1 MPETIKYLL
10 SEDDLPRYWYN
21 LAADLGDL
29 EPPRHP
35 VTHRSITL
43 DDLTPIMPTELAQQE
58 LSRERYVEIPEPIRQ
73 LYAQWRPSPL
83 FRARRL
89 ERALDT
95 PARIYYKYE
104 GVSPAGSHKPN
115 TAIAQAFYNKQA
127 GIRRLVTETG
137 AGQWGSS
144 LALAGAL
151 FDLEVQ
157 VYMVKVSYY
166 QKPYRK
172 LLMESYGG
180 RCIPSPSTET
190 AAGRTILAADPEC
203 PGSLGI
209 ATSEAIEV
217 AMHDPDTNY
226 AGGSVLNHVLL
237 HQSVIGQE
245 AIAQLALAQDYPDVV
260 IGCTGGGSNFGG
272 LSFPFLGER
281 ITRGRAIR
289 VIAAEPAACPTL
301 TRGEFAFD
309 FGDTV
314 GLTPL
319 LKMHTLGHS
328 FVPPAFHAGGLRYH
342 GMAPLV
348 SAALAQGL
356 IEAVAVSQSDC
367 FAAGITFAR
376 TEGILP
382 APEATHAIEVAIRE
396 ALRCKEEG
404 RSQTILFGL
413 SGHGHFDLSAYEQHL
428 AGALRDEGLDQVQRD
443 TALARLPSV
452 LDAPRL
458 LHV

>member
-10 SEDDLPRYWYN
+10 GEEDIPRSWYN
-21 LAADLGDL
+21 LAADLPDL
-29 EPPRHP
+29 EPLRHP
-35 VTHRSITL
+35 ATERPITV
-43 DDLTPIMPTELAQQE
+43 DDLVPIMPAELAEQE
-58 LSRERYVEIPEPIRQ
+58 LSRERYIEIPEPVRQ

-89 ERALDT
+89 ERALNT

-127 GIRRLVTETG
+127 GIRRLATETG

-157 VYMVKVSYY
+157 VYMVKVSYH

-172 LLMESYGG
+172 LLMETYGA
-180 RCIPSPSTET
+180 RCVASPSSET
-190 AAGRTILAADPEC
+190 AAGRAILAADPEC
-203 PGSLGI
+203 SGSLGI

-217 AMHDPDTNY
+217 AMNDPATNY
-226 AGGSVLNHVLL
+226 AGGSVLNHVLI

-245 AIAQLALAQDYPDVV
+245 AIAQLALAQDYPDIV

-281 ITRGRAIR
+281 IARGRDVR

-301 TRGEFAFD
+301 TRGQLAYD
-309 FGDTV
+309 FGDTA

-328 FVPPAFHAGGLRYH
+328 FVPPALHAGGLRYH

-348 SAALAQGL
+348 SAALTQGL
-356 IEAVAVSQSDC
+356 VEAVAVAQTDC
-367 FAAGITFAR
+367 FAAGLTFAR

-382 APEATHAIEVAIRE
+382 APETTHAIEVAIRE
-396 ALRCKEEG
+396 ALRCREEG
-404 RSQTILFGL
+404 RSRCILFGL
-413 SGHGHFDLSAYEQHL
+413 SGHGHFDLAAYEQHL
-428 AGALRDEGLDQVQRD
+428 AGAVRDESVDQTQLDA
-443 TALARLPSV
+443 ALAGLPG
-452 LDAPRL
+452 L

>member
-1 MPETIKYLL
+1 MPEKIKYLL
-10 SEDDLPRYWYN
+10 GEEDMPHSWYN
-21 LAADLGDL
+21 LAADLPDL
-29 EPPRHP
+29 EPLRHP
-35 VTHRSITL
+35 ATGRPIVV
-43 DDLTPIMPTELAQQE
+43 DDLLPIMPVELAEQE
-58 LSRERYVEIPEPIRQ
+58 LSRERYIEIPEPVRQ

-127 GIRRLVTETG
+127 GIKRLATETG

-157 VYMVKVSYY
+157 VYMVKVSYH

-172 LLMESYGG
+172 LLMETYGG
-180 RCIPSPSTET
+180 RCTPSPSTET
-190 AAGRTILAADPEC
+190 AAGRAILAADPEC
-203 PGSLGI
+203 TGSLGI
-209 ATSEAIEV
+209 ATSEAIEL
-217 AMHDPDTNY
+217 AMNDPETNY
-226 AGGSVLNHVLL
+226 AGGSVLNHVVI

-245 AIAQLALAQDYPDVV
+245 AIAQMALAQDYPDVL

-272 LSFPFLGER
+272 LSFPFLGES
-281 ITRGRAIR
+281 IARGRNVR

-301 TRGEFAFD
+301 TKGELAYD
-309 FGDTV
+309 FGDTA

-342 GMAPLV
+342 GMSPLV
-348 SAALAQGL
+348 SAALAEGL
-356 IEAVAVSQSDC
+356 VEAVAVPQTDC
-367 FAAGITFAR
+367 FVAGITFAR

-404 RSQTILFGL
+404 SSRAILFLL

-428 AGALRDEGLDQVQRD
+428 AGTLRDEVLDQAQLD
-443 TALARLPSV
+443 AALAKLPG
-452 LDAPRL
+452 L